1 MLAAVMPL
9 PRFGALFDAITDS
22 RRRIV
27 AIIMIRCPAT
37 GRAVS
42 TGIEVVSTDQLPVVT
57 ARLVCP
63 ACGSIHEWTKQ
74 AAWLASGGDQY
85 RGDQRRKVANG
96 RVW

>member
-1 MLAAVMPL
+1 MLATVMQL
-9 PRFGALFDAITDS
+9 PRFGALFDVITDS

-37 GRAVS
+37 GRGVS

-96 RVW
+96 